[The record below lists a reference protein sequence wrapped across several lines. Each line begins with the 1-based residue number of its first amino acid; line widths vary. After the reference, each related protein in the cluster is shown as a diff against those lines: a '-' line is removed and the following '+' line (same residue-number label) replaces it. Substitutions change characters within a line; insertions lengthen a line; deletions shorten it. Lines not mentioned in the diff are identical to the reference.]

1 MMKNIKTGKK
11 YFIGGFLVL
20 ILVLGVFVVLRN
32 KEIKIQFDE
41 NGRVIVMDK
50 KWYESPIQFAKK
62 LVDLQERL
70 EEMKKLD
77 DFGGATPQETMDAFV
92 EALKKG
98 DTELAS
104 RYFVFNKQEQMAKE
118 LVVGRENGNLNKL
131 IIFLEKQ
138 TFGTEIPRGYYS
150 FEFINENNIVES
162 STDLSFNE
170 NTRVW
175 KIESL

>member
-50 KWYESPIQFAKK
+50 KWYEGPIQFAKK
-62 LVDLQERL
+62 VVNLQERL

-104 RYFVFNKQEQMAKE
+104 RYFVFNKQEQMVKE
-118 LVVGRENGNLNKL
+118 LVAGKERDYSKGL
-131 IIFLEKQ
+131 ISILEKEKKEYKLLENHVRYR
-138 TFGTEIPRGYYS
+138 TFD
-150 FEFINENNIVES
+150 ENNIAEFS
-162 STDLSFNE
+162 FDLIFNE
-170 NTRVW
+170 YTKVW

>member
-11 YFIGGFLVL
+11 YFISGFLVL

-50 KWYESPIQFAKK
+50 KWYEGPIQFAKK
-62 LVDLQERL
+62 VVNLQERL

-104 RYFVFNKQEQMAKE
+104 RYFVFNKQEQMQIELIRINSEKKLGDMISDLLRAKE
-118 LVVGRENGNLNKL
+118 SGYLSLDKFRYVILNSD
-131 IIFLEKQ
+131 
-138 TFGTEIPRGYYS
+138 G
-150 FEFINENNIVES
+150 IVALMI
-162 STDLSFNE
+162 DLSFNE
-170 NTRVW
+170 YTKVW

>member
-50 KWYESPIQFAKK
+50 KWYEGPIQFAKK
-62 LVDLQERL
+62 VVNLQERL

-77 DFGGATPQETMDAFV
+77 DFGRDTPQETMDAFV

-104 RYFVFNKQEQMAKE
+104 RYFVFNKQEQIAKE
-118 LVVGRENGNLNKL
+118 LMVGKENGS
-131 IIFLEKQ
+131 IEMFLEYMNKIDH
-138 TFGTEIPRGYYS
+138 GKEYIKGYY
-150 FEFINENNIVES
+150 EFTVAENNVAIM
-162 STDLSFNE
+162 SFNLE
-170 NTRVW
+170 FNEYTKVW

>member
-77 DFGGATPQETMDAFV
+77 DFGGATPQETMNAFV

-118 LVVGRENGNLNKL
+118 LMVGKENKILELL
-131 IIFLEKQ
+131 IGDLEKEKKEYKLAESHVRYR
-138 TFGTEIPRGYYS
+138 TFD
-150 FEFINENNIVES
+150 ENNIAEFS
-162 STDLSFNE
+162 FDLIFNE
-170 NTRVW
+170 YTDVW
-175 KIESL
+175 KLESL